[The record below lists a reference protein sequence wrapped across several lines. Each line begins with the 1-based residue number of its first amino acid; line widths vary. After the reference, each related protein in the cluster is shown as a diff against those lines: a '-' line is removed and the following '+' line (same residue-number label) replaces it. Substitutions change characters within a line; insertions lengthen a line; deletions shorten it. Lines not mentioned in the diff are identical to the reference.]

1 MKSSLIAAV
10 SRTTGE
16 SCSTIRQRGFTRLK
30 VHPHRHRSRTSLAVG
45 LICPGCG
52 EPLPLLQQ
60 PGDELPELAECLR
73 CDAFYPY
80 DNDELQVLDAIP
92 LPLLEQPLIEAIAVP
107 A

>member
-1 MKSSLIAAV
+1 MKNSLVAAV
-10 SRTTGE
+10 ARTTGE
-16 SCSTIRQRGFTRLK
+16 SCSTIRQRGFTRLR
-30 VHPHRHRSRTSLAVG
+30 VHPQHSQHGSLAIG

-92 LPLLEQPLIEAIAVP
+92 LPLPEQPLIAVP